1 MRLLFGTKDPAVRER
16 EAWII
21 LLSRETKKEND
32 IVVERLARSICC
44 NFFFY
49 GPTLQQLQLRFHS
62 FNTSFKQLFGSF
74 PTFLPETHHREMLKC
89 LHSQESLLTKQ
100 YHSNLLKWAQ
110 SLYGFLITKQGY
122 KAMQYFPWN
131 TWRRENILFLWIYI
145 DLVHKDLICDLKQK
159 KI

>member
-1 MRLLFGTKDPAVRER
+1 MELMRLLFGTKDPAVRER

-74 PTFLPETHHREMLKC
+74 PTFLPETHREMLKC

-110 SLYGFLITKQGY
+110 SLYGFLITKQDYCIKLCSISHEIHEDVRTFCFCGY
-122 KAMQYFPWN
+122 
-131 TWRRENILFLWIYI
+131 ILIWFIRT
-145 DLVHKDLICDLKQK
+145 
-159 KI
+159 